1 LRTDLTDPL
10 NSEGKGPDKTGMPS
24 AMTPEDP
31 SPFAAPPEEA
41 PAVGTSHRHGLMSG
55 RIPGWMRHVLQLVP
69 LLGVVAAVVTWMKL
83 PHMELEPALVG
94 LACWTVGNYLICP
107 LRWQSVS
114 TRGRSLAWYA
124 RIFAEGELL
133 GMLTPQHAGADL
145 WRIKQLVSAG
155 SDKGAAIVEIAADR
169 LAGGVMIVTIGLI
182 AGMSVPAKWWPL
194 AGAALALVAAAVWF
208 TRKLW
213 HPRVAH
219 VQRPKGWA
227 FVRSAAISALY
238 QLGYL
243 GFILGLV
250 GAVGHH
256 VDPMGTMSV
265 LGLSQAAAMLPG
277 IHGAG
282 PKEGAMAGGLVALG
296 LPFTAA
302 VSAVALGAA
311 LAWIP
316 AVLVGGGGLAVRGFR
331 RQRNRR
337 G

>member
-1 LRTDLTDPL
+1 
-10 NSEGKGPDKTGMPS
+10 MPS

-31 SPFAAPPEEA
+31 TPFAAP
-41 PAVGTSHRHGLMSG
+41 AVDSPGAAAAGHGLFNRRMPRWL
-55 RIPGWMRHVLQLVP
+55 RIVVRIVP
-69 LLGVVAAVVTWMKL
+69 LLGVAAAVVTWMRL
-83 PHMELEPALVG
+83 PHMKLEPALVG

-114 TRGRSLAWYA
+114 TRGRSLAWYT

-145 WRIKQLVSAG
+145 WRIKQLITAG
-155 SDKGAAIVEIAADR
+155 SDKGAAVVEIAADR
-169 LAGGVMIVTIGLI
+169 LAGGVMIVAIGLI
-182 AGMSVPAKWWPL
+182 AGMSVPAKWWPV
-194 AGAALALVAAAVWF
+194 AGAAFAIVAAAVWF
-208 TRKLW
+208 TRRFW

-250 GAVGHH
+250 DAVGHH

-311 LAWIP
+311 LTWIP
-316 AVLVGGGGLAVRGFR
+316 AVVVGGGGLAVRGFR
-331 RQRNRR
+331 RRRR

>member
-1 LRTDLTDPL
+1 MPAAEE
-10 NSEGKGPDKTGMPS
+10 SEVRRFVLPQWVHS
-24 AMTPEDP
+24 RWL
-31 SPFAAPPEEA
+31 
-41 PAVGTSHRHGLMSG
+41 HRVV
-55 RIPGWMRHVLQLVP
+55 RLVP
-69 LLGVVAAVVTWMKL
+69 LLGIAAAVATWWRM
-83 PHMELEPALVG
+83 PHMRVEPALVG

-124 RIFAEGELL
+124 RVFAEGELL

-145 WRIKQLVSAG
+145 WRIRQLMHAG
-155 SDKGAAIVEIAADR
+155 SDKGAAVVEVAADR
-169 LAGGVMIVTIGLI
+169 LSGGVMIVILGAI
-182 AGMSVPAKWWPL
+182 AGMTVPAKWWPI
-194 AGAALALVAAAVWF
+194 AGGVVALVAAAVWL
-208 TRKLW
+208 TRRLW
-213 HPRVAH
+213 RPRLQG
-219 VQRPKGWA
+219 VQRPRGWA

-250 GAVGHH
+250 AAVGHQ
-256 VDPMGTMSV
+256 VDPLGTMSV

-282 PKEGAMAGGLVALG
+282 PKEGAMAGGLMALG
-296 LPFTAA
+296 LPLTAA

-311 LAWIP
+311 LTWVP
-316 AVLVGGGGLAVRGFR
+316 AIVVGGGGLAVRGLR
-331 RQRNRR
+331 RRR